1 MVRKNAV
8 TRVHGSYYSGLWD
21 PAYIFFFSGG
31 LEYNTPLFLIK
42 KNIWGGEGGEGR
54 YLACRGHVTQPR
66 IDLFRLVSSFRKRR
80 PPFCSALSS
89 ICHFNKFQGGA
100 SSSFLR

>member
-31 LEYNTPLFLIK
+31 LEYNTTLFLIK
-42 KNIWGGEGGEGR
+42 KYLGRGGREREVFS
-54 YLACRGHVTQPR
+54 L
-66 IDLFRLVSSFRKRR
+66 
-80 PPFCSALSS
+80 
-89 ICHFNKFQGGA
+89 
-100 SSSFLR
+100 